1 MKFGDTTYLL
11 VDLSNKILFSY
22 GDFMAKNNSELLA
35 NLGNF
40 SLRCLKFLDSTY
52 QGKVPDYE
60 EAELV
65 PEDKAFI

>member
-1 MKFGDTTYLL
+1 
-11 VDLSNKILFSY
+11 
-22 GDFMAKNNSELLA
+22 MAKNNSELLA

-52 QGKVPDYE
+52 QGKVPNYE
-60 EAELV
+60 ETELV